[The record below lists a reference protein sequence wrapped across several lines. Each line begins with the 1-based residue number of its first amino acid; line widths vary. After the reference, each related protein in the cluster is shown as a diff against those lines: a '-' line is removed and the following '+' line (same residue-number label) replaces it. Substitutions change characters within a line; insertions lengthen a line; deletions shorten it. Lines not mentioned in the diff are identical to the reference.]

1 MLSRR
6 VQTGWVE
13 SARLQNPE
21 STARSSEGPRLICA
35 RDSGACEV
43 SGEGAQA
50 ECRGA
55 DGRAGGPAR
64 FPETWWG
71 PSERGGA
78 AGAGWRPAP
87 EVY

>member
-1 MLSRR
+1 MLP
-6 VQTGWVE
+6 
-13 SARLQNPE
+13 NPE

-35 RDSGACEV
+35 PDGGACEV

-50 ECRGA
+50 EGRGA
-55 DGRAGGPAR
+55 DGRAGGGGRPRPLSGNLVGA
-64 FPETWWG
+64 
-71 PSERGGA
+71 ERGGA